1 MDVRQL
7 LTEARERAGLSQRLL
22 ARTAGTSKSR
32 LASYESGAVS
42 PTVQTLTR
50 LLAACGLQAR
60 ARLEPLTAAL
70 DGRVD
75 ALLATD
81 ADLDSS
87 LAGDLTLLADSLSA
101 AGVSW
106 AVDGGVALR
115 LHGLGAHAN
124 LPEVA
129 FCFDEAGRRWLFK
142 NGIRGTTR
150 RGPLY
155 ESWFSLDLERAQEAL
170 AHETFGVM
178 VGRLV
183 ARPVAALPPT
193 VQLQVPWCDRALPV
207 LTVDAVEQDHPQHAE
222 VLARLRERRS
232 LTG

>member
-1 MDVRQL
+1 MDAGMDVRQL

-22 ARTAGTSKSR
+22 ARAAGTSKSR

-70 DGRVD
+70 DG
-75 ALLATD
+75 
-81 ADLDSS
+81 
-87 LAGDLTLLADSLSA
+87 
-101 AGVSW
+101 
-106 AVDGGVALR
+106 GVALR
-115 LHGLGAHAN
+115 LHGLGAAAN

-129 FCFDEAGRRWLFK
+129 FRFDEAGQRWLFK

-150 RGPLY
+150 RGPMY
-155 ESWFSLDLERAQEAL
+155 ESWFSVDLERAQEAL
-170 AHETFGVM
+170 AHETFGMM